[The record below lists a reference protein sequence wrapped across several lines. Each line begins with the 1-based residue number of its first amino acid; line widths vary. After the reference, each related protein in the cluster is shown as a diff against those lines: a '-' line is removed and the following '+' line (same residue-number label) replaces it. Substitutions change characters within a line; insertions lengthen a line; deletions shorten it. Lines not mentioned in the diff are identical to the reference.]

1 MLHVLLNYLISRLW
15 VMRDQCSLR
24 WLHLNPLTSVS
35 SVLTLRM
42 MRPLTRSTQNLI
54 LLIMISRF
62 FYLFSSFSFFASIL
76 SYFYTFL
83 YIYIYSLF
91 DRWMH
96 RDFFIQGIVI
106 IAKKSVFILVFFKIM
121 FCVFRGRH
129 WNYRLQKLKLSTDHH
144 GSR

>member
-42 MRPLTRSTQNLI
+42 MRPLIRSTQNLI

-62 FYLFSSFSFFASIL
+62 FIYFLPFHFLPQFYPYLYL
-76 SYFYTFL
+76 L
-83 YIYIYSLF
+83 YIYFYSLF
-91 DRWMH
+91 DRWML
-96 RDFFIQGIVI
+96 RDFSIQGIVI

>member
-42 MRPLTRSTQNLI
+42 MRPLIRSTQNLI
-54 LLIMISRF
+54 LLIMILRF
-62 FYLFSSFSFFASIL
+62 LSIFFFFIFCLTFILFLYL
-76 SYFYTFL
+76 L
-83 YIYIYSLF
+83 YIYFYSLF
-91 DRWMH
+91 DRWML
-96 RDFFIQGIVI
+96 RDFSIQGIVI